1 MQMALN
7 SQYNDRVQKYEDKI
21 DKVIL
26 SLLMQNLVLQLT
38 IKKYQINKEQ

>member
-26 SLLMQNLVLQLT
+26 SLLMLNLVLQLT